1 MSMNKLLAAFA
12 AVAFAFGI
20 GAVQA
25 ADDAA
30 KTEPA
35 AADAK
40 PADAKPMKKHRAK
53 AKTKA
58 KAEEAKPADAAAPAA
73 APAEKK

>member
-25 ADDAA
+25 ADDTA

-35 AADAK
+35 AAD
-40 PADAKPMKKHRAK
+40 
-53 AKTKA
+53 
-58 KAEEAKPADAAAPAA
+58 AKPADAAAPAA